1 MAERK
6 NNRGRIQII
15 GDILELA
22 TSGIK
27 KTHIMYRGNLSYEQA
42 HQYLAEMIEKSLVD
56 IQVSSAGTMYRTT
69 ERGRE
74 FLAYYGKLSEFLED
88 PEPCAPYLSA

>member
-1 MAERK
+1 MADRK
-6 NNRGRIQII
+6 SNRGRIQII
-15 GDILELA
+15 GDVLGLA

-42 HQYLAEMIEKSLVD
+42 HQYLAEMIDKGLVD
-56 IQVSSAGTMYRTT
+56 RQMSSECTIYRTT

-74 FLAYYGKLSEFLED
+74 FLAHYGKLSEFLD
-88 PEPCAPYLSA
+88 SSHPIAPYLSA